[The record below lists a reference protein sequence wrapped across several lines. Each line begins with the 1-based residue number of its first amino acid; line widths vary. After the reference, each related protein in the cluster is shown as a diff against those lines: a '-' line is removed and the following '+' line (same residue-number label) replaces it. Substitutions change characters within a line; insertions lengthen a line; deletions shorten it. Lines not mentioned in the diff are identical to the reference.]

1 MRFSSYALP
10 ALAANLVAA
19 LPAPQEIDLDMV
31 LDTPD
36 PTFSEAVG
44 VVAQTITY
52 DTASLIAVATA
63 AASSV
68 SIEISD
74 VLSQTAVVSKRAAPA
89 TCVPQPSGATSAP
102 TYAAGT
108 DNAANFLANNYYS
121 SVASAAPT
129 PTGYNMAFVNQQA
142 SNNAFGYL
150 GFDSLDTY
158 DVATCAS
165 RCSAKNGCVSINIYF
180 ERDPSVDPNAASC
193 SNPASVTMIKCVYWG
208 GPVSQDNAVNTGQ
221 TRGSFSVVIAGSNGY
236 VTNQIKTPAGYQ
248 AGTPYGKYAI
258 NAPYDA
264 QGYNTFM
271 GSKIFTST
279 WDVASC
285 SAYCDSQTA
294 YNKATAPKDG
304 TPYKVCNFFNTY
316 VLTAYKAD
324 GTVVPQGQYCAL
336 YTEAWTSTYAVNGGQ
351 WRGQDQYLV
360 NYSFGYSKSNSGVSP
375 TVGDATGAKYQAR
388 QDMTYSPASLTS
400 VFQPFCSSLLGYN
413 IPVVSAT
420 ALTTTTPIFS
430 TTVIVTSTAA
440 ANAKRAAASS
450 LPTPAVLTKYPASVI
465 ASACGLIATSP
476 TVTSTTTA
484 ATSTVTAPTQT
495 SFVTSVS
502 IVAAAPPFPTSAVVE
517 IAQTNGRNWW
527 GVSDVPAVDDSS
539 ALVLEGYPSPSFA
552 DTFHLAGPGQ
562 PLTITSSQE
571 AQNVGFTMYYDPVN
585 AYFGPAGAEGV
596 ASLIAAVPPNDASAA
611 QTSRLSCTVDSSSN
625 LRCLWGNTST
635 YGDWWFCA
643 GRVTLV
649 QPGADISQ
657 VPFCISFDEKLDY
670 LQWQGT
676 K

>member
-142 SNNAFGYL
+142 SNNAFGYM
-150 GFDSLDTY
+150 GFSSLDTY

-165 RCSAKNGCVSINIYF
+165 RCTAMNGCVSINIYF
-180 ERDPSVDPNAASC
+180 ERDPSVDPNDASC
-193 SNPASVTMIKCVYWG
+193 SNPPSVTMIKCVYWG

-324 GTVVPQGQYCAL
+324 GSVQPQGQYCAL

-360 NYSFGYSKSNSGVSP
+360 NYSFGYSKVNPGVSP

-400 VFQPFCSSLLGYN
+400 VFQPYCSSLLTLT
-413 IPVVSAT
+413 PLVTTVTPSAT
-420 ALTTTTPIFS
+420 VTPLI
-430 TTVIVTSTAA
+430 TSTVVVVQTAK
-440 ANAKRAAASS
+440 AKRDESS
-450 LPTPAVLTKYPASVI
+450 LFLVIPKGSYPTNTNIEKRAVSTPAVLTKYPLGVQSG
-465 ASACGLIATSP
+465 ACSLIVTQATS
-476 TVTSTTTA
+476 TSTITA
-484 ATSTVTAPTQT
+484 ATVTVTLATQT
-495 SFVTSVS
+495 SFVTSFTTTTAAPVPTSGSLQVQGGTYDGIFITVNQLS
-502 IVAAAPPFPTSAVVE
+502 IVAPLFVTYDATKATVFTIDPSGHLSTGPDYVGILNSPYTAGTDPYFNAFIMADTSFAGYPQFVCSAATGKLACTGSDSRNVVQVCPTWPSDYYGTGPYLALNAAPLPGCETVNVV
-517 IAQTNGRNWW
+517 
-527 GVSDVPAVDDSS
+527 
-539 ALVLEGYPSPSFA
+539 F
-552 DTFHLAGPGQ
+552 
-562 PLTITSSQE
+562 
-571 AQNVGFTMYYDPVN
+571 
-585 AYFGPAGAEGV
+585 
-596 ASLIAAVPPNDASAA
+596 
-611 QTSRLSCTVDSSSN
+611 
-625 LRCLWGNTST
+625 
-635 YGDWWFCA
+635 
-643 GRVTLV
+643 
-649 QPGADISQ
+649 
-657 VPFCISFDEKLDY
+657 K
-670 LQWQGT
+670 
-676 K
+676 

>member
-108 DNAANFLANNYYS
+108 DNAANFLANNYYA

-150 GFDSLDTY
+150 GFDTLDTY

-336 YTEAWTSTYAVNGGQ
+336 YTEAWTSTYATNAGQ

-360 NYSFGYSKSNSGVSP
+360 NYSFGYPKSSPGVSP
-375 TVGDATGAKYQAR
+375 TVGDVKGAAYQALA
-388 QDMTYSPASLTS
+388 DIKWSSL
-400 VFQPFCSSLLGYN
+400 QPFCSTLLGYTV
-413 IPVVSAT
+413 PVSSVT
-420 ALTTTTPIFS
+420 ALTTTTPI
-430 TTVIVTSTAA
+430 VTSTVYSSTTIL
-440 ANAKRAAASS
+440 KRAAQT
-450 LPTPAVLTKYPASVI
+450 TPAGLAKYQAPVLS
-465 ASACGLIATSP
+465 SACSMAVTSP
-476 TVTSTTTA
+476 TITSTVTA
-484 ATSTVTAPTQT
+484 ATSTV
-495 SFVTSVS
+495 
-502 IVAAAPPFPTSAVVE
+502 VAV
-517 IAQTNGRNWW
+517 
-527 GVSDVPAVDDSS
+527 
-539 ALVLEGYPSPSFA
+539 
-552 DTFHLAGPGQ
+552 
-562 PLTITSSQE
+562 
-571 AQNVGFTMYYDPVN
+571 
-585 AYFGPAGAEGV
+585 
-596 ASLIAAVPPNDASAA
+596 A
-611 QTSRLSCTVDSSSN
+611 QTSTVTAVTTITAPKPGSCSNGATCGSYDIKYDSANRIYLCGLDVTGAAVCVYDTTCDAQQCSSNSACASGETCLAQSCCGYAVCVSVSNECANSNSAKFLFNRRNTNVARDSSECTAAS
-625 LRCLWGNTST
+625 CPSK
-635 YGDWWFCA
+635 
-643 GRVTLV
+643 VSE
-649 QPGADISQ
+649 SQ
-657 VPFCISFDEKLDY
+657 
-670 LQWQGT
+670 T
-676 K
+676 N